1 MDTDN
6 DYTIT
11 DTITLTGSSDY
22 VTSANVL
29 TTTATTSTYD
39 LSSLTT
45 SNITNITIGGPS
57 WTNTAPTFASV
68 TGTNGSGVLDL
79 TGPNAD
85 IKLNGESLVTM
96 LRGIE
101 ERLNILKPNQKLE
114 DDWDQLRELGE
125 AYRKLEAEIVEKQ
138 KMWDTLKKMPPPV
151 IE

>member
-6 DYTIT
+6 DCTVT
-11 DTITLTGSSDY
+11 DTITLTGSSDDY
-22 VTSANVL
+22 FTNANIMA
-29 TTTATTSTYD
+29 TTATMSTYD

-45 SNITNITIGGPS
+45 SNITISPS
-57 WTNTAPTFASV
+57 WNTAPTFANIAA
-68 TGTNGSGVLDL
+68 TGGSGVIDL
-79 TGPNAD
+79 TGPDAD
-85 IKLNGESLVTM
+85 IKFNGESLMDM
-96 LRGIE
+96 LRGME

-114 DDWDQLRELGE
+114 AEWDQLRELGE